1 MDKIYTRETI
11 KHFKMFS
18 KGVIFAAKNN
28 VERFEPLA
36 TTEKNAK
43 MLLTSLFFSMF
54 PGSFISIEFF

>member
-43 MLLTSLFFSMF
+43 M
-54 PGSFISIEFF
+54 